1 MRVQMRLTA
10 VGSRQ
15 RGFTLIELMIVI
27 AILAILVAL
36 AVPAYRDY
44 AIRSK
49 IAECINGA
57 AVAKVQ
63 VSEYEQ
69 SLGAWPPTQA
79 DAGISS
85 PAGVSHYCSGFA
97 NYDGSTGAFS
107 IDVNEAAVNPSISG
121 VIQPT
126 LTPTVSASGFINWHC
141 SYGSTDTV
149 NTKYLP
155 SPCRGT

>member
-49 IAECINGA
+49 IAECINNA
-57 AVAKVQ
+57 AVAKIQ
-63 VSEYEQ
+63 VSEYRQ
-69 SLGAWPPTQA
+69 SLGAWPPNA
-79 DAGISS
+79 AEAGISS
-85 PAGVSHYCSGFA
+85 PAGNSRYCVGFA
-97 NYDGSTGAFS
+97 NYDGGTGAFS
-107 IDVNEAAVNPSISG
+107 IDVDEAAVNPSISG
-121 VIQPT
+121 VIEPT
-126 LTPTVSASGFINWHC
+126 LTPTATASGIINWHC
-141 SYGSTDTV
+141 SYGSTDSF
-149 NTKYLP
+149 NTKFLP

>member
-1 MRVQMRLTA
+1 MRLIRA
-10 VGSRQ
+10 GSRQ

-27 AILAILVAL
+27 AIVAILVAL

-63 VSEYEQ
+63 VSEYRQ
-69 SLGAWPPTQA
+69 SLGAWPPSAA
-79 DAGISS
+79 DAGIIS
-85 PAGVSHYCSGFA
+85 PAGESHFCTGFI
-97 NYDGSTGAFS
+97 NYDGSTGAFT
-107 IDVNEAAVNPSISG
+107 IDVNEAAVNPAIVG
-121 VIQPT
+121 EIQPT
-126 LTPTVSASGFINWHC
+126 LTPTATASGIINWHC
-141 SYGSTDTV
+141 SYGSTDSF